1 MSMNG
6 KAKIRGVAVI
16 TLTAKVYEGKVITTY
31 RSRIGFCGEFNEQI
45 LSEMKKKS
53 KELYE
58 KQYKSE
64 FKKADKITCSATVK
78 TMECD
83 VLLNEE

>member
-1 MSMNG
+1 M
-6 KAKIRGVAVI
+6 VVVI
-16 TLTAKVYEGKVITTY
+16 TLIAKVYKGKVVTTY
-31 RSRIGFCGEFNEQI
+31 RSRIGFGGELDKQI
-45 LSEMKKKS
+45 LSEMKKKF

-58 KQYKSE
+58 EQHKSE

-83 VLLNEE
+83 MLLNGGE

>member
-1 MSMNG
+1 MR
-6 KAKIRGVAVI
+6 KTVLTRGVAVI

-45 LSEMKKKS
+45 LSEMKK
-53 KELYE
+53 
-58 KQYKSE
+58 E
-64 FKKADKITCSATVK
+64 FKKICEKQHKSESPNADKITCSATVK

-83 VLLNEE
+83 VLLNGGK

>member
-1 MSMNG
+1 MT
-6 KAKIRGVAVI
+6 RGVAVV

-31 RSRIGFCGEFNEQI
+31 RSRIGFCGEFNGQI
-45 LSEMKKKS
+45 LSEMKKKF

-58 KQYKSE
+58 EQHKSE
-64 FKKADKITCSATVK
+64 FKKADKITCSATAK

-83 VLLNEE
+83 TLLNGGE